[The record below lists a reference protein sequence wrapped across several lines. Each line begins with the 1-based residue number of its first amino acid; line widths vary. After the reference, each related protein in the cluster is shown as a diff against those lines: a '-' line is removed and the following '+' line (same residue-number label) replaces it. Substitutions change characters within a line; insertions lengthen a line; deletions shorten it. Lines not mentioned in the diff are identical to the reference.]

1 MKKVINLYN
10 NYKEVINYLIFG
22 FLTTIISLIVYYAL
36 TLTIINPNK
45 AIELQ
50 VANILSWVAGVT
62 FAYITNRKYV
72 FNSKNKN
79 VKKELISFVS
89 ARVVTLLLDMF
100 IMGLFVSIL
109 GFNDRIMKIIS
120 QIIVI
125 IGNYIFSKLFIFS
138 KKETKTD
145 EKS

>member
-125 IGNYIFSKLFIFS
+125 ISNYIFSKLFVF
-138 KKETKTD
+138 KKR
-145 EKS
+145 S

>member
-22 FLTTIISLIVYYAL
+22 FLTNIISLIVYYAL

-50 VANILSWVAGVT
+50 VANILSWVAGVI

-125 IGNYIFSKLFIFS
+125 ISNYIFSKLFVF
-138 KKETKTD
+138 KKR
-145 EKS
+145 S

>member
-1 MKKVINLYN
+1 MKRVKKVINLYN

-125 IGNYIFSKLFIFS
+125 INNYIFSKLFVF
-138 KKETKTD
+138 KKR
-145 EKS
+145 S

>member
-125 IGNYIFSKLFIFS
+125 INNYIFSKLFVF
-138 KKETKTD
+138 KKR
-145 EKS
+145 S

>member
-50 VANILSWVAGVT
+50 VANILSWVAGVI

-125 IGNYIFSKLFIFS
+125 ISNYIFSKLFVF
-138 KKETKTD
+138 KKR
-145 EKS
+145 S